1 MACSLFLS
9 VLFFSVSEGFMPLPG
24 RKPGRGAAET
34 GSLMWHGGGSKGEEQ
49 KQEHERPRENHREKV
64 DCSKAPRLFISFT

>member
-24 RKPGRGAAET
+24 RKAGRGAAET
-34 GSLMWHGGGSKGEEQ
+34 GSLMWHGG
-49 KQEHERPRENHREKV
+49 KQGRGTE
-64 DCSKAPRLFISFT
+64 AGA